1 MKCYQSSDLLSHIH
15 WYVDVLYGV
24 HWDSEGHTG
33 TMMTMGKGAI
43 INILRKQKL
52 NVESSTESELVS
64 IADVQGIMI

>member
-1 MKCYQSSDLLSHIH
+1 
-15 WYVDVLYGV
+15 
-24 HWDSEGHTG
+24 
-33 TMMTMGKGAI
+33 MMTMGKGAI